1 MGVAFIVNRGGSGAP
16 APKIPPD
23 NVSNLSVTPG
33 NQRIT
38 LKWADPDDMVIGDI
52 VLAEWADTA
61 VVRKAGGY
69 PADENDGVVVVTNS
83 VRNQYATTGF
93 TDNTN
98 LTLLSAISGL
108 ARGRDNAI
116 NRNVENR
123 ISGTPNEVP
132 TGNVTGFTATAGY
145 QSVTLKWTEPT
156 AAFWQSTKIVRKIGG
171 YPADEN
177 DGTTVVNSTV
187 RNQYATTGYT
197 DSGLTNDTVYYYQA
211 FPIAQ
216 DGSVNRNAA
225 NRVSATPARLVIASV
240 PTQSGTLTY
249 NGSSQSPTWNNY
261 DSAKMTL
268 GGTTSSTDAGTF
280 TATFTPTAMYK
291 WSDGTTTAKSVS
303 WTIGKAAG
311 SLSITPTTLTL
322 DSSNLTKTI
331 IVTSVGNGVI
341 SAVSSDINVAAVVSV
356 PGNTVTVSHVNQT
369 TGTATV
375 TVSVAAGT
383 NHTAPANQTCAV
395 SAEFISRTFGS
406 NTWAQISAASAM
418 IEATGIDGSLT
429 SNQAAIA
436 AWVYSNFG
444 WSVGDTKNVLIG
456 GTSYPF
462 RIIGF
467 NHDDK
472 VSNGKAGITLDM
484 TRSYGTTVEDRA
496 NMNATSLNPSV
507 WDTSRLRTDTTG
519 ISMVTLLAQL
529 PPDLQTAIKQVNKPT
544 RLNPYNSV
552 IIQSQDKLF
561 VLSGYEVF
569 GVSNYVLA
577 GDGARYAYY
586 TINNTNGA
594 RIKQQPNG
602 TPWHWWLRSA
612 DGDGMHGALI
622 VASTGVISN
631 TASNGA
637 MGVSFGLCV

>member
-38 LKWADPDDMVIGDI
+38 LKWRDPDDTI
-52 VLAEWADTA
+52 VSGVNISAWTLTA

-93 TDNTN
+93 VDNTN
-98 LTLLSAISGL
+98 LTNGVTYYYQLFPVSREG
-108 ARGRDNAI
+108 AI

-145 QSVTLKWTEPT
+145 QSVTLKWTDPT

-171 YPADEN
+171 YPTDEN

-216 DGSVNRNAA
+216 DGSVNRNTA
-225 NRVSATPARLVIASV
+225 NRVSATPARLVIAAV

-249 NGSSQSPTWNNY
+249 SGSSQSPTWNNY

-268 GGTTSSTDAGTF
+268 GGVTSSTNAGTF
-280 TATFTPTAMYK
+280 NATFTPTAMYK
-291 WSDGTTTAKSVS
+291 WSDGTTTAKTVS

-311 SLSITPTTLTL
+311 SLSISPTTLTL

-331 IVTSVGNGVI
+331 AVTRAGDGAI
-341 SAVSSDINVAAVVSV
+341 SAVSTNTAVATVSV
-356 PGNTVTVSHVNQT
+356 SGTTITVSHVNQT
-369 TGTATV
+369 TGTATI

-383 NHTAPANQTCAV
+383 NHTAPADKTCEVTAQFMP
-395 SAEFISRTFGS
+395 SHNKTFGS
-406 NTWAQISAASAM
+406 NTWAQISAVSKYIEDNNLTLAQIAS
-418 IEATGIDGSLT
+418 T
-429 SNQAAIA
+429 
-436 AWVYSNFG
+436 FG
-444 WSVGDTKNVLIG
+444 WNVGDTKAITFQGYGANSV
-456 GTSYPF
+456 
-462 RIIGF
+462 RIIDF
-467 NHDDK
+467 LHD
-472 VSNGKAGITLDM
+472 NRTTGGKAGITLDLVNGF
-484 TRSYGTTVEDRA
+484 GTSTSDRKSMNSSATNSQGWTSSNMRNTHIATVQ
-496 NMNATSLNPSV
+496 
-507 WDTSRLRTDTTG
+507 
-519 ISMVTLLAQL
+519 VTLPA
-529 PPDLQTAIKQVNKPT
+529 DLQNIIKPVYKLTGKGNGNTALDQTSDILWLLSEVEITGSNT
-544 RLNPYNSV
+544 NAGAGSAAGEG
-552 IIQSQDKLF
+552 SQ
-561 VLSGYEVF
+561 
-569 GVSNYVLA
+569 
-577 GDGARYAYY
+577 YAYY
-586 TINNTNGA
+586 ANNPVAA
-594 RIKQQPNG
+594 RAKQQPSG
-602 TPWHWWLRSA
+602 TNYYYWLRSPKLA
-612 DGDGMHGALI
+612 DTKQYCRIDISGAIAANDATSALAI
-622 VASTGVISN
+622 VSGFCI
-631 TASNGA
+631 
-637 MGVSFGLCV
+637 